1 MSEAT
6 HLECP
11 NCHKKTLPF
20 LRATILSLVGRRL
33 TCTSCGEQCQH
44 SRGLMTLLTIFD
56 VLLLA
61 FSVAFSIDKQ
71 TQLLKSPFHIPVA
84 FIFVVALNILVIRLI
99 PLRKLS
105 SKILQS
111 SSYWLFVILIVA
123 IVIMMLAFRLFS

>member
-1 MSEAT
+1 
-6 HLECP
+6 
-11 NCHKKTLPF
+11 
-20 LRATILSLVGRRL
+20 
-33 TCTSCGEQCQH
+33 
-44 SRGLMTLLTIFD
+44 MTLLTIFD

-71 TQLLKSPFHIPVA
+71 TQLLKSPFYIPVA

-111 SSYWLFVILIVA
+111 SSYWLFVMLIVA